1 MWITQWHPSE
11 LLKFITKHCVTKS
24 IHRDFR
30 AYLLFLRIYM
40 TWKRENEKLCT
51 SRFHHL
57 DFLVFPCIIWSSC
70 VNQPNPTTYHSYCY
84 SNDKEQRYQ
93 YVADCHIPIYDG
105 RRLSGAVHCI
115 CSQTEAGA
123 CAGGSSHA
131 ANPLPVAVRCRS
143 PQSTRLFVLHPRRSC
158 DSHMVSPPSP
168 NQRESWDR
176 KWLSFKWNWS
186 I

>member
-115 CSQTEAGA
+115 CSETEAGA